1 VLLSTMETGIH
12 SACEGRATYHGFMR
26 IAVLCAGSGCVQ
38 HAKRV
43 LVISGTAGSTRVNSA
58 ATFVVAG

>member
-1 VLLSTMETGIH
+1 MGTGIR
-12 SACEGRATYHGFMR
+12 SAYEGRATYHGFMR

-38 HAKRV
+38 GAKNV
-43 LVISGTAGSTRVNSA
+43 PVISGTAGSTRVNSD